1 MIALDNSADIFGGN
15 ENDRAQVRQFIGLM
29 RGMAIDA
36 IAAVIIATH
45 PSLTGITSGS
55 GLSGNTAWHNSVRAR
70 AYMKSAKTEDGTE
83 PDKALRLVEFM
94 KSNYGP
100 VADAITVRWKV
111 PESKSG
117 SLEKLASE
125 AKADHAFLRL
135 LERFDG
141 ERRTVGERPGHSY
154 APAVFSE
161 EPEAK
166 ASGLNKKALADAM
179 RRLFASKKIHIEQY
193 GRPSRPRFKARAWS
207 RARAVREA
215 AMRRRTSPRTSGV
228 HRTCID
234 VHRACPSPPLYPP
247 VRDTHARGL
256 YGPCACHTKFA
267 QAERGA
273 AKRNGMRIEEQ
284 TISGF
289 LWPVLGHPKKDCTC
303 TSVKT

>member
-1 MIALDNSADIFGGN
+1 MDLIQPTPLFHKLREAACDIRPKLIALDTSADIFGGN

-36 IAAVIIATH
+36 NAAVIIATH

-100 VADAITVRWKV
+100 VADAITVRWKDGVFV
-111 PESKSG
+111 PELKSG

-125 AKADHAFLRL
+125 AKADNAFLRL
-135 LERFDG
+135 LERFDSEG
-141 ERRTVGERPGHSY
+141 RTVGERPGHSY

-166 ASGLNKKALADAM
+166 AAGLNKKALADAM

-193 GRPSRPRFKARAWS
+193 GRPSRPASKLALG
-207 RARAVREA
+207 
-215 AMRRRTSPRTSGV
+215 PRTE
-228 HRTCID
+228 
-234 VHRACPSPPLYPP
+234 AMEAP
-247 VRDTHARGL
+247 
-256 YGPCACHTKFA
+256 
-267 QAERGA
+267 E
-273 AKRNGMRIEEQ
+273 
-284 TISGF
+284 
-289 LWPVLGHPKKDCTC
+289 
-303 TSVKT
+303 